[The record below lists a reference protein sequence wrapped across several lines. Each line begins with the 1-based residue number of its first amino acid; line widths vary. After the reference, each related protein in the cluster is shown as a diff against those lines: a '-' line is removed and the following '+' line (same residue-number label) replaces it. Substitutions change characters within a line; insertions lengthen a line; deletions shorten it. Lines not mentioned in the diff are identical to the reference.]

1 MKTSF
6 LCFIWFGINFKVYQP
21 SFFFGLAFAEFF
33 FAGVAAISEAA
44 DPFNWTSDS
53 TRL

>member
-1 MKTSF
+1 MKTSL
-6 LCFIWFGINFKVYQP
+6 LCFIGVGFKFGFYQP
-21 SFFFGLAFAEFF
+21 SFFFGLALAEFF
-33 FAGVAAISEAA
+33 LAGAATASEAA